1 MTYSEL
7 LTELSVI
14 EAFIVKLQDD
24 DNNKEE
30 LIELQEQ
37 AQYLIDKISEYQEKQ
52 I

>member
-14 EAFIVKLQDD
+14 EAFIVKIQDD

-30 LIELQEQ
+30 LIELREQEE
-37 AQYLIDKISEYQEKQ
+37 YLIAKISEYQEK
-52 I
+52 